1 MVIGGPVAER
11 LRRWSISALV
21 RRSPD
26 QRLPRQR
33 VRETR
38 SLRDG
43 RATRLK
49 QTSSC
54 DRHPARCHLQRLL
67 TSRESP
73 PILAQYSPTGHA
85 PWAPRGCDPGG
96 FFVSGAF
103 VNRVVY
109 LVDGFN
115 LYHSLLDAERRV
127 GRDLRWLDVAKLC
140 ASYLHALPGRCVVA
154 SVVFFFALPHHLEL
168 RHPGL
173 VAQELRYLD
182 APAATGV
189 ELRLGQF
196 KRRTRTC
203 PSCGQPIVAFE
214 EKETDV
220 AIGTTMAAMVCDN
233 ECDTVV
239 LVTGDTDLLPA
250 IRVARERR
258 GEKCLAALFPLG
270 RFNAQL
276 QAAVDFSWTLKA
288 ATYIAH
294 QLPDPVLTPD
304 GRAITRHRGVAGD

>member
-1 MVIGGPVAER
+1 MLRGPPGVATPGV
-11 LRRWSISALV
+11 SS
-21 RRSPD
+21 
-26 QRLPRQR
+26 
-33 VRETR
+33 
-38 SLRDG
+38 SLG
-43 RATRLK
+43 
-49 QTSSC
+49 
-54 DRHPARCHLQRLL
+54 
-67 TSRESP
+67 
-73 PILAQYSPTGHA
+73 
-85 PWAPRGCDPGG
+85 
-96 FFVSGAF
+96 VN

-115 LYHSLLDAERRV
+115 LYHSLLDAERSV
-127 GRDLRWLDVAKLC
+127 GRNLRWLDVARLC

-154 SVVFFFALPHHLEL
+154 GVVFFFALPHHLEL

-173 VAQELRYLD
+173 VAEELNYLD
-182 APAATGV
+182 ALAATGV

-203 PSCGQPIVAFE
+203 PSCGRPIVAFE

-220 AIGTTMAAMVCDN
+220 AIGTTMAAMVCDD

-250 IRVARERR
+250 IHVSRERR
-258 GEKCLAALFPLG
+258 ADKCLAAIFPLG

-294 QLPDPVLTPD
+294 QLPDPVLAPD
-304 GRAITRHRGVAGD
+304 GRAISRRRGVTGD